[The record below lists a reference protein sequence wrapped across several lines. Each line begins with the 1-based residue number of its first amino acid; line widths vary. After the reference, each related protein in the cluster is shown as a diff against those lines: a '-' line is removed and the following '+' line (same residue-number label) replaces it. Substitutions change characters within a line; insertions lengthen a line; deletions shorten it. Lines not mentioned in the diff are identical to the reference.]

1 MFDRPYR
8 PLIYAMILL
17 YVHACA
23 HILYRPDH
31 VDVWERGGEY
41 RVGSDL
47 TGFPR
52 GLHIGAM
59 GDIRT
64 FVINKNL
71 IRRSLVIICYRV
83 EGWSGWTFVIVI

>member
-1 MFDRPYR
+1 MPRQAAGERVMFDRPYR
-8 PLIYAMILL
+8 PLIFAMILL

-59 GDIRT
+59 GDIRN
-64 FVINKNL
+64 I
-71 IRRSLVIICYRV
+71 
-83 EGWSGWTFVIVI
+83 